1 MGAKLQDWSR
11 DLKHKPVSEAEILVQ
26 PLGFAQVQS
35 QALGWAAGKDTLS
48 KCVVSPA
55 AMYSHAL
62 CIIMAI
68 HPPQGDIFK
77 ILWNGTYRWFKWF
90 FKDDFGSA
98 WLYVELCFTGLT
110 SVQPVTHWVR
120 KPIIQMFSSSQVLT
134 QIWLLIQWTSPG
146 IETREKS
153 EWAQHVF
160 FYLLSLRIEQN
171 FFNHLGH
178 SGKSKEDHQL
188 GEHIPKL
195 EITWKIEMY

>member
-1 MGAKLQDWSR
+1 MLFG
-11 DLKHKPVSEAEILVQ
+11 
-26 PLGFAQVQS
+26 
-35 QALGWAAGKDTLS
+35 

-77 ILWNGTYRWFKWF
+77 ILKWDLQVIQMVFQRWF
-90 FKDDFGSA
+90 
-98 WLYVELCFTGLT
+98 WLCLILC
-110 SVQPVTHWVR
+110 WA
-120 KPIIQMFSSSQVLT
+120 MFHRPDQCPACDPLNEKAHYTDVSQVLT

-146 IETREKS
+146 IETRGKS

-171 FFNHLGH
+171 FFNHLRH
-178 SGKSKEDHQL
+178 SRKSKEDHQL